1 MSFQKQE
8 ALTDNIRSITGNNLE
23 SDVQGQL
30 KRGELSTIKTSYRGP
45 ETSRGPETRNY
56 PYRAPWA
63 SNQIDS
69 VIIMLTETIPT
80 HHVDSDLS
88 VENNPD
94 QKIQA

>member
-23 SDVQGQL
+23 SDVQRQL
-30 KRGELSTIKTSYRGP
+30 KRGELSTIKTSYR
-45 ETSRGPETRNY
+45 RPETRNY
-56 PYRAPWA
+56 PYKTPWT
-63 SNQIDS
+63 SKQIDS
-69 VIIMLTETIPT
+69 VIMLTEPIPT

-94 QKIQA
+94 QKSKLNVEH

>member
-1 MSFQKQE
+1 MMSFQKQE

-30 KRGELSTIKTSYRGP
+30 KQGGTVHYKKTSYR
-45 ETSRGPETRNY
+45 RPETRNY
-56 PYRAPWA
+56 PYRTPWT
-63 SNQIDS
+63 SKQIDS
-69 VIIMLTETIPT
+69 VIMLTEPIPT

-94 QKIQA
+94 QKSKLNVEH